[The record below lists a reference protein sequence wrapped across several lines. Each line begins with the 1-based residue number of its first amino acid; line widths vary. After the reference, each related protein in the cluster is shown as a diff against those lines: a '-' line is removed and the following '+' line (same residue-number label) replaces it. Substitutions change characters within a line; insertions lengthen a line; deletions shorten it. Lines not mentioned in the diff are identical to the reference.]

1 MSGVASG
8 GPGRPERPATLDKA
22 RAAIHKA
29 RVHNPFD
36 QGYFKSDE
44 LRAFG
49 FARVGEGSAI
59 ARTCTI
65 VGLENITIGDFV
77 RIDGFSTI
85 IASGGPLRIGN
96 HVHICSGCV
105 LGARGGIELGD
116 FSSLS
121 HGVRL
126 LSAIDDFSGR
136 RMTNSTVPEELLGVH
151 SAPVKIGRYVPVGS
165 GSIVLPGVEIGEGA
179 AVGAMSLV
187 LRSLPEWRICSGNPA
202 VPTGERARDL
212 LALEAAL
219 RQRQEPI

>member
-1 MSGVASG
+1 M
-8 GPGRPERPATLDKA
+8 
-22 RAAIHKA
+22 
-29 RVHNPFD
+29 HNPFD

-65 VGLENITIGDFV
+65 VGLENIRIGDFV
-77 RIDGFSTI
+77 RIDGFTTI
-85 IASGGPLRIGN
+85 VASGGPLRIGN

-105 LGARGGIELGD
+105 LGARGEIELAD

-136 RMTNSTVPEELLGVH
+136 SMTNSTLPEDVLAVQA
-151 SAPVKIGRYVPVGS
+151 APIRIGRYVPIGS
-165 GSIVLPGVEIGEGA
+165 GSIILPGASIGEGA
-179 AVGAMSLV
+179 AVAAMSVVNRPLA
-187 LRSLPEWRICSGNPA
+187 EWTIYGGNPA
-202 VPTGERARDL
+202 RELGPRSRDL
-212 LALEAAL
+212 IALARRLEADPL
-219 RQRQEPI
+219 VGEG

>member
-1 MSGVASG
+1 
-8 GPGRPERPATLDKA
+8 
-22 RAAIHKA
+22 
-29 RVHNPFD
+29 VHNPFD

-59 ARTCTI
+59 SRTCTI

-77 RIDGFSTI
+77 RIDGFTTM
-85 IASGGPLRIGN
+85 IASQGSLSIGN

-105 LGARGGIELGD
+105 LGARGGIELAD

-136 RMTNSTVPEELLGVH
+136 RMTNSTIPPELLGVQT
-151 SAPVKIGRYVPVGS
+151 APIRIGRYVPVGS
-165 GSIVLPGVEIGEGA
+165 GCIILPGASVGEGS
-179 AVGAMSLV
+179 AVAAMSVVSRPLA
-187 LRSLPEWRICSGNPA
+187 EWTLYGGNPA
-202 VPTGERARDL
+202 VELGPRSRDL
-212 LALEAAL
+212 LDLARQLEA
-219 RQRQEPI
+219 EPDFGEG

>member
-1 MSGVASG
+1 M
-8 GPGRPERPATLDKA
+8 PHLDKGGG
-22 RAAIHKA
+22 AIHKA
-29 RVHNPFD
+29 GVHNPFD

-77 RIDGFSTI
+77 RIDGFTTI
-85 IASGGPLRIGN
+85 IASGGPLRIGS

-105 LGARGGIELGD
+105 LGARGEIELGD

-136 RMTNSTVPEELLGVH
+136 RMTNSTVPEELLGVQA
-151 SAPVKIGRYVPVGS
+151 APIRIGRFVPVGS
-165 GSIVLPGVEIGEGA
+165 GCIILPGATIGEGA
-179 AVGAMSLV
+179 AVAAMSVVNRPLA
-187 LRSLPEWRICSGNPA
+187 EWTIHGGNPA
-202 VPTGERARDL
+202 RELGPRSRDVLDLARQFETDD
-212 LALEAAL
+212 
-219 RQRQEPI
+219 

>member
-1 MSGVASG
+1 M
-8 GPGRPERPATLDKA
+8 
-22 RAAIHKA
+22 
-29 RVHNPFD
+29 HNPFD

-65 VGLENITIGDFV
+65 VGLENITLGDFV
-77 RIDGFSTI
+77 RIDGYTTI
-85 IASGGPLRIGN
+85 VASRGTLSIGS

-105 LGARGGIELGD
+105 LGARGGIELAD

-136 RMTNSTVPEELLGVH
+136 RMTNSTLPEELLAVQA
-151 SAPVKIGRYVPVGS
+151 APIRVGRYVPIGS
-165 GSIVLPGVEIGEGA
+165 GCIVLPGSTIGEGA
-179 AVGAMSLV
+179 AVAAMSVVNRPL
-187 LRSLPEWRICSGNPA
+187 SEWTIHGGNPA
-202 VPTGERARDL
+202 RELGPRSRDL
-212 LALEAAL
+212 LALARQLEADPA
-219 RQRQEPI
+219 EISP

>member
-1 MSGVASG
+1 
-8 GPGRPERPATLDKA
+8 
-22 RAAIHKA
+22 
-29 RVHNPFD
+29 VHNPFD

-59 ARTCTI
+59 SRTCTI

-77 RIDGFSTI
+77 RIDGFTTM
-85 IASGGPLRIGN
+85 IAAQGSLSIGN

-105 LGARGGIELGD
+105 LGARGGIELAD

-136 RMTNSTVPEELLGVH
+136 TMTNSTLPPDLLGVQT
-151 SAPVKIGRYVPVGS
+151 APIRVGRYAPVGS
-165 GSIVLPGVEIGEGA
+165 GCIVLPGASVGEGS
-179 AVGAMSLV
+179 AVAAMSVVNRPLG
-187 LRSLPEWRICSGNPA
+187 EWTLYGGNPA
-202 VPTGERARDL
+202 VELGPRARDL
-212 LALEAAL
+212 LALAQQLEA
-219 RQRQEPI
+219 EPD

>member
-1 MSGVASG
+1 M
-8 GPGRPERPATLDKA
+8 
-22 RAAIHKA
+22 
-29 RVHNPFD
+29 HNPFD

-59 ARTCTI
+59 SRTCTI

-77 RIDGFSTI
+77 RIDGFTTI
-85 IASGGPLRIGN
+85 IATGGPLRIGS

-105 LGARGGIELGD
+105 LGARGGIEMAD

-136 RMTNSTVPEELLGVH
+136 TMTNSTLPPEYLGVQA
-151 SAPVKIGRYVPVGS
+151 APIHIGRYVPIGS
-165 GSIVLPGVEIGEGA
+165 GCIVLPGSTVGEGS
-179 AVGAMSLV
+179 AVAAMSVVNRPLG
-187 LRSLPEWRICSGNPA
+187 EWTIYGGNPA
-202 VPTGERARDL
+202 RELGSRSRDL
-212 LALEAAL
+212 LALA
-219 RQRQEPI
+219 RQLDADPAEISP

>member
-1 MSGVASG
+1 
-8 GPGRPERPATLDKA
+8 
-22 RAAIHKA
+22 
-29 RVHNPFD
+29 VHNPFD
-36 QGYFKSDE
+36 HGYFKSDE

-59 ARTCTI
+59 SRTCTI
-65 VGLENITIGDFV
+65 VGLENIVIGDFV
-77 RIDGFSTI
+77 RIDGFTTI
-85 IASGGPLRIGN
+85 VATGGPLRIGS

-136 RMTNSTVPEELLGVH
+136 RMTNSTVPEELLGVQ

-179 AVGAMSLV
+179 AVGAMSVV
-187 LRSLPEWRICSGNPA
+187 LSSLPEWRICSGNPA
-202 VPTGERARDL
+202 KPTGERARDL
-212 LALEAAL
+212 LTLEAAL
-219 RQRQEPI
+219 RQRQELI

>member
-1 MSGVASG
+1 
-8 GPGRPERPATLDKA
+8 
-22 RAAIHKA
+22 
-29 RVHNPFD
+29 VHNPFD

-49 FARVGEGSAI
+49 FARIGEGSAI

-77 RIDGFSTI
+77 RIDGFTTI

-105 LGARGGIELGD
+105 LGARGEIELAD

-136 RMTNSTVPEELLGVH
+136 CMTNSTLPEELLGVQA
-151 SAPVKIGRYVPVGS
+151 APIRIGRYVPIGS
-165 GSIVLPGVEIGEGA
+165 GCIVLPGSAIGEGA
-179 AVGAMSLV
+179 AVAAMSVVNRPLA
-187 LRSLPEWRICSGNPA
+187 EWTIYGGNPA
-202 VPTGERARDL
+202 KELGPRSRDL
-212 LALEAAL
+212 LALARQIEADPAFGDG
-219 RQRQEPI
+219 